1 MKNSLQ
7 TRIIDQSNYLQF
19 YLVFS
24 TLSLYYL
31 HDWYHP
37 DPLIILLELT
47 HCLKSFGYR
56 NKTQLDST
64 TTIKVLESL
73 VNQFGKQEGISTKQF

>member
-31 HDWYHP
+31 PDWYHP
-37 DPLIILLELT
+37 DPLIILLALT
-47 HCLKSFGYR
+47 YRLKSFGYR

-73 VNQFGKQEGISTKQF
+73 VNQFGK